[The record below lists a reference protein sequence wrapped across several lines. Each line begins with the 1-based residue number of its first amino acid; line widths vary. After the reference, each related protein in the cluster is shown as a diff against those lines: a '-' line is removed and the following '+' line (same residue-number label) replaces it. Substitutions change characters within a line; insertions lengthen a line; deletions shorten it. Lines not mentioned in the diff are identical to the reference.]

1 MQKATKINFPWKQEY
16 FIARVLLGFSE
27 DEFWKSSPRKIH
39 SLKLLY
45 DKFLGYN
52 NEKKSNKIQI
62 QEILT
67 LLKH

>member
-45 DKFLGYN
+45 DKFLCSN